1 MSSAIH
7 DVRFEVTLPE
17 APSGEAEQAG
27 ARPHR
32 RQTPGAKGKR
42 RPYVRPGEAPPPREL
57 RLDQAVRAHFP
68 EASWSS
74 VRELIKTAKV
84 RVDDHVELDPG
95 HTVRPGQTVDIKL
108 NAPRPSKAKLPE
120 SALVFLD
127 NDLVVV
133 EKPAGVASVP
143 YEGDDAK
150 PGKNDPSALNELV
163 RDTILR
169 SKQPLA
175 QRGPKTPLGVVQ
187 RLDKETSGLIV
198 FARSTRAKKHLQQQL
213 RVHSVHRRYLA
224 LVQGDAASGT
234 LVSRLVQNRGD
245 GKRGSTERE
254 DLGREAVTHVRVVE
268 RFGVATLVECR
279 LETGRTHQI
288 RIHLAEAGHS
298 LLGERVYAP
307 RDQQL
312 LPAPR
317 VMLHAAEL
325 GFEHPVSGRQMMFE
339 SQLPE
344 DFNQQLRELRRI
356 TRESRL

>member
-1 MSSAIH
+1 MSTAFR
-7 DVRFEVTLPE
+7 DVRFEVESSPE
-17 APSGEAEQAG
+17 ALAPEPDPAPPEFGRGSHPRGG
-27 ARPHR
+27 KPR
-32 RQTPGAKGKR
+32 RRGP
-42 RPYVRPGEAPPPREL
+42 PPPRGPRPP
-57 RLDQAVRAHFP
+57 RLDQALRSHFP

-74 VRELIKTAKV
+74 VRELVKSGKV
-84 RVDDHVELDPG
+84 RVDDQVQLDPG
-95 HTVRPGQTVDIKL
+95 YLVSPGQSVELRL

-120 SALVFLD
+120 SALVYLD
-127 NDLVVV
+127 NDVVVV

-150 PGKNDPSALNELV
+150 PSKNDPTALNELV
-163 RDTILR
+163 RDTLFR
-169 SKQPLA
+169 SKQAAA
-175 QRGPKTPLGVVQ
+175 QHGPKGPLGVVQ

-213 RVHSVHRRYLA
+213 RVHSMHRRYQALA
-224 LVQGDAASGT
+224 QGDVPAGT
-234 LVSRLVQNRGD
+234 YRSRLVQNRGD
-245 GKRGSTERE
+245 GKRGSTERS

-312 LPAPR
+312 LPATR

-325 GFEHPVSGRQMMFE
+325 GFDHPSTGRQMMFRSE
-339 SQLPE
+339 PPQ
-344 DFNQQLRELRRI
+344 DFRDKLEELRQLGR
-356 TRESRL
+356 